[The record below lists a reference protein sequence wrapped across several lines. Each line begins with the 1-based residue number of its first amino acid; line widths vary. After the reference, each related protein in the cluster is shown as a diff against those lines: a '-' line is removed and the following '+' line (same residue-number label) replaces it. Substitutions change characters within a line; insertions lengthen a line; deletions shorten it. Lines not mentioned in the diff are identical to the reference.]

1 MSVQIERHHF
11 NVDEYYRM
19 GAAGIFSEDD
29 RVELIEGEV
38 IRMSPIGS
46 RHAACVDRIV
56 NALLSRFAGHGA
68 IVRVQN
74 PIRLDEYSE
83 PQPDVTLL
91 HPRDD
96 FYANS
101 HPTPADVLLLVEVA
115 DSSIEYDRVIKVPL
129 YARAGIREVW
139 LVDLTKDTIELYA
152 QPLNGAYQIS
162 QQAARGE
169 SLTSS
174 SIPALTLSADA
185 VLG

>member
-1 MSVQIERHHF
+1 MSVQVERHHF

-46 RHAACVDRIV
+46 RHAACVAR
-56 NALLSRFAGHGA
+56 LTRLFSRKSEDEA
-68 IVRVQN
+68 IVWIQN

-83 PQPDVTLL
+83 PQPDLALL

-96 FYANS
+96 FYAED

-115 DSSIEYDRVIKVPL
+115 DTSIEYDRVIKVPL
-129 YARAGIREVW
+129 YARAGIMEVW
-139 LVDLTKDTIELYA
+139 LVDLTRDTVELYA

-174 SIPALTLSADA
+174 SIPALTLSAESI
-185 VLG
+185 LG

>member
-1 MSVQIERHHF
+1 
-11 NVDEYYRM
+11 M

-56 NALLSRFAGHGA
+56 NALLGRFAGHGV
-68 IVRVQN
+68 IVRVRN

-83 PQPDVTLL
+83 PQPDVALL

-96 FYANS
+96 FYAGE

-115 DSSIEYDRVIKVPL
+115 DTSIEYDRVIKVPL
-129 YARAGIREVW
+129 YARAGIPEVW
-139 LVDLTKDTIELYA
+139 LVDLTKETIELYA
-152 QPLNGAYQIS
+152 QPLNGAYQTS
-162 QQAARGE
+162 RQAARGE

-174 SIPALTLSADA
+174 SIPTLTSSAESI
-185 VLG
+185 LG